1 MARRGGFDGQRAYE
15 AKLMAHPQAVR
26 DAAKDA
32 IDKTAAETV
41 ARLKL
46 NVPHGPDERG
56 HIVDSIRVEPGRHE
70 LEVVIK
76 VGSEAMPYAAPLEF
90 GHKNPDGSRTA
101 PAKFFFPTIKV
112 MRKKLRAR
120 TIRAIRAAYRKLS
133 K

>member
-1 MARRGGFDGQRAYE
+1 MAKGGFTGQAAFE
-15 AKLMAHPQAVR
+15 AKLRAIPIAVR
-26 DAAKDA
+26 EAAKA
-32 IDKTAAETV
+32 TNEKVAAETV

-46 NVPHGPDERG
+46 TVPHGPDKRG

-70 LEVVIK
+70 LEVIIK

-101 PAKFFFPTIKV
+101 PSKFFFPVIKI
-112 MRKKLRAR
+112 MRKRWRAR
-120 TIRAIRAAYRKLS
+120 LIRAIRSAYKKLS